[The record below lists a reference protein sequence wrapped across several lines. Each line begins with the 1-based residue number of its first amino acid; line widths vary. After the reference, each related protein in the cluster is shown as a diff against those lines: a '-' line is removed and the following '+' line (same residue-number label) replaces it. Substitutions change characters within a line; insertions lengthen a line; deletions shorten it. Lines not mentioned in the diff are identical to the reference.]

1 MKKEE
6 WIEQLQNRMADHQ
19 ESVPE
24 GLWEKIESALPP
36 AEPQKA
42 RVATWRRWA
51 AAAAVAGLLLGG
63 AGYYY
68 NKGGKADEETLLT
81 TTAKSNG
88 LLTGHGADAQPQGS
102 QVALSQV
109 PGSLKPHQTGGI
121 SIKTQSPHSGEES
134 RADQIALAQLT
145 ETVEPHAAETMGTLE
160 TTATESDKATAGKNE
175 TATSGSDKAAHE
187 QKDAEK
193 TATATDHRKLLT
205 GNGDLASHSA
215 QPVEQKRASKEARWS
230 AGLLAANVIQSN
242 MPTRSSTQ
250 PVMMSAA
257 KAYNLG
263 VSNAVYTSAMN
274 SGQRDAFHLPG
285 YEEHTEHHQPMSYGL
300 SFRYRLNN
308 RWAIESGLVY
318 SQVTSDFT
326 KQMMNNK
333 LTDHQ
338 TLHYVGLPLAV
349 DYMVW
354 GNRLLTTYLQVG
366 GQMDKNVKASLESEG
381 TKLEMDKDRLQ
392 WSAHGAAGLQLN
404 VTPVLGVYVEP
415 GVSYYFDNHSDVENI
430 FKDKKLN
437 FHFQFGLRLDIK

>member
-24 GLWEKIESALPP
+24 GLWENIESALPQ

-102 QVALSQV
+102 QIALSQP
-109 PGSLKPHQTGGI
+109 PGSFKPHLTGDG

-175 TATSGSDKAAHE
+175 NVTSGSDKAAHE
-187 QKDAEK
+187 
-193 TATATDHRKLLT
+193 
-205 GNGDLASHSA
+205 
-215 QPVEQKRASKEARWS
+215 
-230 AGLLAANVIQSN
+230 
-242 MPTRSSTQ
+242 
-250 PVMMSAA
+250 
-257 KAYNLG
+257 
-263 VSNAVYTSAMN
+263 
-274 SGQRDAFHLPG
+274 
-285 YEEHTEHHQPMSYGL
+285 
-300 SFRYRLNN
+300 
-308 RWAIESGLVY
+308 
-318 SQVTSDFT
+318 
-326 KQMMNNK
+326 
-333 LTDHQ
+333 
-338 TLHYVGLPLAV
+338 
-349 DYMVW
+349 
-354 GNRLLTTYLQVG
+354 
-366 GQMDKNVKASLESEG
+366 
-381 TKLEMDKDRLQ
+381 
-392 WSAHGAAGLQLN
+392 
-404 VTPVLGVYVEP
+404 
-415 GVSYYFDNHSDVENI
+415 
-430 FKDKKLN
+430 
-437 FHFQFGLRLDIK
+437 